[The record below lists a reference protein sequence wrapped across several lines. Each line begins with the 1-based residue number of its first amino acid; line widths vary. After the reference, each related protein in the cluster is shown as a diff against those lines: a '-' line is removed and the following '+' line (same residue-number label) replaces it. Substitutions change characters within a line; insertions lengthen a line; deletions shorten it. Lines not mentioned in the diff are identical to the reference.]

1 MVAIL
6 AECLALLWGRSAVV
20 NWVEYAVVWWALS
33 LAEMTVFERVYEK
46 GVMKDA
52 QVVVVM
58 E

>member
-1 MVAIL
+1 M
-6 AECLALLWGRSAVV
+6 